1 MFVPLFVQQVLCE
14 TATSSGAVL
23 TPLMLGWIVASAASG
38 QIVSRTG
45 HYRPVLLAGPPIMAI
60 GLYLL
65 AGMGP
70 SSTAFEA
77 TRAVVVVGVGTG
89 LLMQNF
95 TVVVQNAVPRSLMG
109 TATAST
115 QFFRSIGATVG
126 VTAMGAIMLAR
137 LGASEAS
144 TADPAVLAN
153 ALQPAFA
160 LGIFL
165 CALAFV
171 ATLFLPHTELR
182 STIEEPAPEI
192 PQAQRQAA

>member
-1 MFVPLFVQQVLCE
+1 
-14 TATSSGAVL
+14 
-23 TPLMLGWIVASAASG
+23 MLGWIGSSAASG

-45 HYRPVLLAGPPIMAI
+45 RYRPVLLAGPPIMAI
-60 GLYLL
+60 GLYML

-70 SSTAFEA
+70 DSTAFEA
-77 TRAVVVVGVGTG
+77 TRNVVIVGIGTG

-95 TVVVQNAVPRSLMG
+95 TVVVQNAVPRTLMG

-144 TADPAVLAN
+144 NAGPAELAN
-153 ALQPAFA
+153 ALHPAFA
-160 LGIFL
+160 LGIML

-182 STIEEPAPEI
+182 STMEEPVVETAR
-192 PQAQRQAA
+192 AQRQAA